1 VELVAV
7 EHLTERVK
15 RRTVGITNIAFYD
28 DYAAKEGGY
37 VHFFEA
43 AKRWHDF
50 DIVFFAPEP
59 ARKRVAEEL
68 PNATFVPIPGCDGII
83 HSRPIVFV
91 LRMFAAAFTQRRR
104 LREMDAIYPFTHQMA
119 DVFPAIF
126 AAPRRTAVQVHHL
139 LDKPWERP
147 GGLFHN
153 SLAYISESIGVALVR
168 HWVKS
173 VVVLNNLVAKKLR
186 MPRDAKVFCS
196 GSATWT
202 IPIDHA
208 AKPIGERS
216 GAAFVGRFHPS
227 KGLDD
232 MIDAWAI
239 VHERVPTA
247 KLTLVGTGDPA
258 YVAHLHDKIKGYGL
272 DDYVVFAGQ
281 VSDEEKAEII
291 GSSRA
296 FVSGTREEGFGIAP
310 AEAMAIGTPCVMYEL
325 PVFDDVF
332 PGGRMKIP
340 IGDVAA
346 FADAIVRVLTDDELF
361 TRLSAEARTVGE
373 SFSWDHVAGVMEAT
387 ILQVSK

>member
-1 VELVAV
+1 MELVAV
-7 EHLTERVK
+7 EHLTPTK

-68 PNATFVPIPGCDGII
+68 PDATFVPIPGCDGLIK
-83 HSRPIVFV
+83 SRPVVFV

-147 GGLFHN
+147 GGVFHN

-208 AKPIGERS
+208 ARPIGERS
-216 GAAFVGRFHPS
+216 GAAYVGRFHPS

-232 MIDAWAI
+232 IIDAWAL
-239 VHERVPTA
+239 VHLRVPDA
-247 KLTLVGTGDPA
+247 KLTLIGTGDPE
-258 YVAHLHDKIKGYGL
+258 YVARLHERVRGHGL
-272 DDYVVFAGQ
+272 EDRVVFAGQ
-281 VSDEEKAEII
+281 VSDEEKAAIL
-291 GSSRA
+291 GSARA

-310 AEAMAIGTPCVMYEL
+310 AEAMAIGTPCVMYDL

-332 PGGRMKIP
+332 PGGRMKVP
-340 IGDVAA
+340 VGDVAA
-346 FADAIVRVLTDDELF
+346 FADAIALVLTDDELF
-361 TRLSAEARTVGE
+361 TRLSTEARTVGE
-373 SFSWDHVAGVMEAT
+373 GFSWDHVAGVMEAT
-387 ILQVSK
+387 ILQVSA

>member
-1 VELVAV
+1 V
-7 EHLTERVK
+7 EHLTAPAK

-50 DIVFFAPEP
+50 DLVFFAPEP

-68 PNATFVPIPGCDGII
+68 PNATFVPVPGCDGLIK
-83 HSRPIVFV
+83 SRPVVFV

-104 LREMDAIYPFTHQMA
+104 LREMDALYPFTHQMA
-119 DVFPAIF
+119 DVFPAIV
-126 AAPRRTAVQVHHL
+126 AAPQRTAVQVHHL

-202 IPIDHA
+202 IPIAHA

-216 GAAFVGRFHPS
+216 GAAYVGRFHPS

-232 MIDAWAI
+232 MIDAWAL
-239 VHERVPTA
+239 VHLRVPAA

-258 YVAHLHDKIKGYGL
+258 YVAYLHEKVRGYGL
-272 DDYVVFAGQ
+272 GDYVVFAGQ
-281 VSDEEKAEII
+281 VTDEEKAGIL
-291 GSSRA
+291 GTARA

-310 AEAMAIGTPCVMYEL
+310 AEAMAIGTPCVMYDL

-332 PGGRMKIP
+332 PGGRMKVP
-340 IGDVAA
+340 IGDIAE
-346 FADAIVRVLTDDELF
+346 FSDAIARVLTDDELF
-361 TRLSAEARTVGE
+361 TRLSAEAKTIGE
-373 SFSWDHVAGVMEAT
+373 GFSWDHVAGVMEQT
-387 ILQVSK
+387 ILQVAKRTPA